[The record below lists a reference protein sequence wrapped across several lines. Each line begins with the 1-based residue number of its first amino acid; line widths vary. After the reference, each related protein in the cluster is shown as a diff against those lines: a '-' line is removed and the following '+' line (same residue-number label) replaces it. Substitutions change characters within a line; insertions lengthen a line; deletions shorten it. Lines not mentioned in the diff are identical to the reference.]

1 MYDSNFCHEIYII
14 NYSNKIIK
22 RIHDNSDNFQRLRSI
37 IMGTTKDSSAPLD
50 SKCHENVYVYK
61 YIYIHIHTHKK
72 TTTDFSNEQIERTVI
87 SGYKRN
93 AGRIKRIFISRCHG
107 RRFRRRYF
115 IVISLLYPAHG

>member
-22 RIHDNSDNFQRLRSI
+22 RIHDLIISNDYDQLLWEQRKTHPLHWIQSATKMSMSI
-37 IMGTTKDSSAPLD
+37 NI
-50 SKCHENVYVYK
+50 
-61 YIYIHIHTHKK
+61 YIYTHKK